1 MSENNYNIT
10 PSKIIGVQFS
20 ILSPDEIRKSS
31 VAHITSRDTYINN
44 KPVING
50 LFDPRMGVLEPGLIC
65 PTDGLN
71 YMETPGYFGHIE
83 LARPVFYIQYL
94 THILKIMKCVCF
106 KCSKLLIDKSKYK
119 QALEKNNQE
128 RWDFV
133 FSLASSINRCGEE
146 NNDGCGCKQ
155 PDKIR
160 KEGLAT
166 IYAEW
171 KNLSEVENEQL
182 DEQNEQENN
191 ITIKLTPEIVLKIFK
206 RISDEDIEFMGFS
219 SQFSRPE
226 WMICQVLAVPPPAV
240 RPSIKHDAQQRS
252 EDDISH
258 IIVNIIKANKTLME
272 KLQQNAKEN
281 IIDDWTTVLQY
292 YVATMINNKIPGV
305 AAVAQRSGRPLKS
318 ISERLNGK
326 FGRVRGNLM
335 GKRVDFSS
343 RSVITADPNLSIRQ
357 LGVPKKIAM
366 NITYPVTVNDRNKN
380 YLLQLVKN
388 GPDVYPGAK
397 ILEKESGESISLKY
411 LDRSSV
417 ELNNGDIVHRHMLD
431 GDAVLFNRQPSLHR
445 MSMMCH
451 IAKIMN
457 QGDTFRMNVAD
468 TKPYNADFDGDEMN
482 MHMPQN
488 DESSAELRN
497 LAAIPRQIISP
508 ANNSSIIG
516 IFQDSLLGSYRITR
530 PNMRFTMREAMNLLM
545 GIKKL
550 NKDTL
555 KNKKYLSNFDLISQI
570 LPPMTSKFKNNN
582 FDDDEDP
589 KTSNNIIEIIN
600 GSMKKGQFDKSI
612 KKIINTLFNDFGFN
626 ASSDFIDNIQ
636 NIVTEYM
643 KISAFS
649 VGISDLI
656 AEQETNNKIAQ
667 AIMNKKQEVKD
678 LIDQIKIGVFE
689 NNTGKSNYEEFE
701 TSVNSILNKAQEEAG
716 KIGRKSLSEYNRFKI
731 MVQAGSKG
739 SDLNIAQMISCLGQ
753 QNVDGKRI
761 PYGFEDRTLPHFKKF
776 DDSPEAR
783 GFVES
788 SFIQGLTPQELFFH
802 AMGGRVGLIDTAVKS
817 VAWDTP
823 IVIISNNKPL
833 YIPIGKWVDSYLDNE
848 EYMRD
853 IQYIQKDN
861 MELLDITNK
870 DEILIPT
877 TDMKGNVSW
886 EKITAVTRHDPGK
899 KLFKITTT
907 SGRDVI
913 VTASKSLIVWDEDT
927 DSFIEKYTEEIT
939 CDDFLPVNAE
949 LDNDKSVELDE
960 VVMDEYFPK
969 NQYIHGSE
977 YNKAVRLMKDAMKN
991 KNKIP
996 NGWWESMNNNKF
1008 TLPYTKKSSLAR
1020 SILRDKSNI
1029 EDDKIYPYGSSR
1041 LNNGINN
1048 KFKLN
1053 KENGIFIGLF
1063 IAEGNIHNG
1072 KIVIT
1077 NNDENIINYVKEWFS
1092 KNSIYYNV
1100 TTNTNNYGTSTS
1112 VIGHSTLMSKLIRKM
1127 VGHLAHNKQ
1136 VPKEAFISNKEF
1148 VIGILNGYFS
1158 GDGSVSKNS
1167 IDASSS
1173 SKQLINNI
1181 SMLCSR
1187 LNIFTKLWKS
1197 QLKCNNFNTKNI
1209 KPSYR
1214 ISIRSKWG
1222 KIFSENIIL
1231 IHSKKQQKLSS
1242 ITWKTNYT
1250 KYKQVNNVV
1259 LDKIVKIE
1267 SISPEYHPKMYDLT
1281 IPKTLNFGLA
1291 NGLQV
1296 RDTSQTGY
1304 IQRRLIKGM
1313 EDLKVEYDM
1322 SVRNNMGKIVQF
1334 TYGDDN
1340 IDTTKVEGQNIPI
1353 VNMNIEEIYSH
1364 FFIPVDDLKDELLI
1378 TTFTQDAYNKI
1389 NIEMNEYNKN
1399 MKQII
1404 SNMLEKR
1411 DLLVKYI
1418 FNYKNNSNVNI
1429 PVNFKRII
1437 TNIKHQLNIN
1447 GNNLC
1452 DITPLECL
1460 NILQKYKNNL
1470 NKIVFSKPT
1479 DLFFTL
1485 FDYYLCPK
1493 ELLIHHRFNKKSLE
1507 VLLNTIVV
1515 NYKKAIVAPGEMV
1528 GMVAAQSIGE
1538 PTTQM
1543 TLNTFHFAGV
1553 SSKSNVT
1560 RGVPRIEEILSLSK
1574 QPKNPS
1580 LTVALRDSEKYD
1592 KLKAQQMIHIIEHTS
1607 LRDIVKS
1614 VSICFDPDNLNTLVN
1629 EDKELIE
1636 QYKEF
1641 ETMISEANEDQEENN
1656 EEFSKWIIRFELD
1669 KEEMLDKN
1677 INMDDVHFSV
1687 ENGFKDQISCVFSD
1701 YNSDKLIFRVRI
1713 LDNQM
1718 KKIESKKSLLQNEQM
1733 ILDQSDEIYIL
1744 KNIQENLLNSIILR
1758 GIKNISKVIL
1768 RKVQDSVEL
1777 IEGNYKTKESWVL
1790 DTVGTNLLDILSLDN
1805 IDTKNTVTN
1814 DIFETYNI
1822 LGIEA
1827 ARQTIYNEITDVI
1840 EFDGTYINY
1849 HHISLLC
1856 DRMCYSKNMISIFRH
1871 GINNDNIGPIAK
1883 ASFEETPEM
1892 FLRAARHAEMDN
1904 MRGVSANVMCGQEGN
1919 YGTGSF
1925 QLVLDIKDLGK
1936 MKSKILREKKSIEN
1950 MFGLEEDEDICNL
1963 ENIKY
1968 KTNIAT
1974 IKPTNV
1980 GNDNDYNP
1988 GF

>member
-1 MSENNYNIT
+1 
-10 PSKIIGVQFS
+10 
-20 ILSPDEIRKSS
+20 
-31 VAHITSRDTYINN
+31 
-44 KPVING
+44 
-50 LFDPRMGVLEPGLIC
+50 
-65 PTDGLN
+65 
-71 YMETPGYFGHIE
+71 
-83 LARPVFYIQYL
+83 
-94 THILKIMKCVCF
+94 
-106 KCSKLLIDKSKYK
+106 
-119 QALEKNNQE
+119 
-128 RWDFV
+128 
-133 FSLASSINRCGEE
+133 
-146 NNDGCGCKQ
+146 
-155 PDKIR
+155 
-160 KEGLAT
+160 
-166 IYAEW
+166 
-171 KNLSEVENEQL
+171 
-182 DEQNEQENN
+182 
-191 ITIKLTPEIVLKIFK
+191 
-206 RISDEDIEFMGFS
+206 
-219 SQFSRPE
+219 
-226 WMICQVLAVPPPAV
+226 
-240 RPSIKHDAQQRS
+240 
-252 EDDISH
+252 
-258 IIVNIIKANKTLME
+258 
-272 KLQQNAKEN
+272 
-281 IIDDWTTVLQY
+281 
-292 YVATMINNKIPGV
+292 
-305 AAVAQRSGRPLKS
+305 
-318 ISERLNGK
+318 
-326 FGRVRGNLM
+326 
-335 GKRVDFSS
+335 
-343 RSVITADPNLSIRQ
+343 
-357 LGVPKKIAM
+357 
-366 NITYPVTVNDRNKN
+366 
-380 YLLQLVKN
+380 
-388 GPDVYPGAK
+388 
-397 ILEKESGESISLKY
+397 
-411 LDRSSV
+411 
-417 ELNNGDIVHRHMLD
+417 
-431 GDAVLFNRQPSLHR
+431 
-445 MSMMCH
+445 
-451 IAKIMN
+451 
-457 QGDTFRMNVAD
+457 
-468 TKPYNADFDGDEMN
+468 
-482 MHMPQN
+482 
-488 DESSAELRN
+488 
-497 LAAIPRQIISP
+497 
-508 ANNSSIIG
+508 
-516 IFQDSLLGSYRITR
+516 
-530 PNMRFTMREAMNLLM
+530 
-545 GIKKL
+545 
-550 NKDTL
+550 
-555 KNKKYLSNFDLISQI
+555 
-570 LPPMTSKFKNNN
+570 
-582 FDDDEDP
+582 
-589 KTSNNIIEIIN
+589 
-600 GSMKKGQFDKSI
+600 
-612 KKIINTLFNDFGFN
+612 
-626 ASSDFIDNIQ
+626 
-636 NIVTEYM
+636 
-643 KISAFS
+643 
-649 VGISDLI
+649 
-656 AEQETNNKIAQ
+656 
-667 AIMNKKQEVKD
+667 
-678 LIDQIKIGVFE
+678 
-689 NNTGKSNYEEFE
+689 
-701 TSVNSILNKAQEEAG
+701 
-716 KIGRKSLSEYNRFKI
+716 
-731 MVQAGSKG
+731 
-739 SDLNIAQMISCLGQ
+739 
-753 QNVDGKRI
+753 
-761 PYGFEDRTLPHFKKF
+761 
-776 DDSPEAR
+776 
-783 GFVES
+783 
-788 SFIQGLTPQELFFH
+788 
-802 AMGGRVGLIDTAVKS
+802 
-817 VAWDTP
+817 
-823 IVIISNNKPL
+823 
-833 YIPIGKWVDSYLDNE
+833 
-848 EYMRD
+848 
-853 IQYIQKDN
+853 
-861 MELLDITNK
+861 
-870 DEILIPT
+870 
-877 TDMKGNVSW
+877 
-886 EKITAVTRHDPGK
+886 
-899 KLFKITTT
+899 
-907 SGRDVI
+907 
-913 VTASKSLIVWDEDT
+913 
-927 DSFIEKYTEEIT
+927 
-939 CDDFLPVNAE
+939 
-949 LDNDKSVELDE
+949 
-960 VVMDEYFPK
+960 
-969 NQYIHGSE
+969 
-977 YNKAVRLMKDAMKN
+977 
-991 KNKIP
+991 
-996 NGWWESMNNNKF
+996 
-1008 TLPYTKKSSLAR
+1008 
-1020 SILRDKSNI
+1020 
-1029 EDDKIYPYGSSR
+1029 
-1041 LNNGINN
+1041 
-1048 KFKLN
+1048 
-1053 KENGIFIGLF
+1053 
-1063 IAEGNIHNG
+1063 
-1072 KIVIT
+1072 
-1077 NNDENIINYVKEWFS
+1077 
-1092 KNSIYYNV
+1092 
-1100 TTNTNNYGTSTS
+1100 
-1112 VIGHSTLMSKLIRKM
+1112 
-1127 VGHLAHNKQ
+1127 
-1136 VPKEAFISNKEF
+1136 
-1148 VIGILNGYFS
+1148 
-1158 GDGSVSKNS
+1158 
-1167 IDASSS
+1167 
-1173 SKQLINNI
+1173 
-1181 SMLCSR
+1181 
-1187 LNIFTKLWKS
+1187 
-1197 QLKCNNFNTKNI
+1197 
-1209 KPSYR
+1209 
-1214 ISIRSKWG
+1214 
-1222 KIFSENIIL
+1222 
-1231 IHSKKQQKLSS
+1231 
-1242 ITWKTNYT
+1242 
-1250 KYKQVNNVV
+1250 
-1259 LDKIVKIE
+1259 
-1267 SISPEYHPKMYDLT
+1267 MYDLT